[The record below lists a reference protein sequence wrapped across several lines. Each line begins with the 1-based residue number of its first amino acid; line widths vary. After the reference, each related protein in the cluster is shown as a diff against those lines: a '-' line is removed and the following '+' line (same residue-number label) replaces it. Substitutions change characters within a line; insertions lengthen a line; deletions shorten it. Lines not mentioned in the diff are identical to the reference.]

1 MAFICSVDAA
11 YAKRYRARMAN
22 LSVPVS
28 IRIDRDAHDLAHALA
43 KAQRRSLKDVILIAL
58 QEAAKKEPNLRGG
71 KA

>member
-1 MAFICSVDAA
+1 
-11 YAKRYRARMAN
+11 MAN